1 MEIKMVRIRKPDID
15 GLINALRD
23 RDADMR
29 RSALLKLS
37 IIGDE
42 RAVKPLMRV
51 VEDED
56 EDGEVRQAAV
66 CAVGRIGGKR
76 AVESLI
82 RVLVFSP
89 TINSV
94 LIKPTG
100 DEGTIDLCWDA
111 DGWVRKGIVTAGE
124 AVIESSTTA
133 HVDMNVRRA
142 AADALAEMGEIV
154 IDHLIYK
161 LKSVD
166 LQANA
171 TVALVKIGGEKVVK
185 PLINALKY
193 KDWQMRKGA
202 AYALVEIGDPAVEP
216 LIRTL
221 VDKQVRQ
228 AVVDVLVEIGEPAV
242 GALINALKYKDWE
255 VREGSINILGMVGD
269 KRAVEPLIN
278 ALGDENVIV
287 RWAAAEAIGKV
298 GNGEAVEPLINAF
311 EDTDALVRESVVRAL
326 GEIGDARAIESLM
339 KALEDEYVWVRKA
352 ATRALGRIGD

>member
-1 MEIKMVRIRKPDID
+1 VRIRKPDID

-23 RDADMR
+23 IDADVR
-29 RSALLKLS
+29 RSAAETLG

-51 VEDED
+51 VEDDD
-56 EDGEVRQAAV
+56 EDGEVRQAA
-66 CAVGRIGGKR
+66 AEAIGRIGGKR

-89 TINSV
+89 TISSV

-100 DEGTIDLCWDA
+100 DEGTIDIGWDA
-111 DGWVRKGIVTAGE
+111 DGWVRRG
-124 AVIESSTTA
+124 AVKIDEPAVESSTTVP
-133 HVDMNVRRA
+133 VDMDVWRA
-142 AADALAEMGEIV
+142 AGDALVEIGDPAV
-154 IDHLIYK
+154 ETLIYK
-161 LKSVD
+161 LKNICWRAD
-166 LQANA
+166 A
-171 TVALVKIGGEKVVK
+171 TVVLVKIGSEKVIK
-185 PLINALKY
+185 SLINALKHR
-193 KDWQMRKGA
+193 DWQMREGA
-202 AYALVEIGDPAVEP
+202 AYALVETGDPAVEP

-221 VDKQVRQ
+221 GDKQVRR

-278 ALGDENVIV
+278 VLGDENMIV

-298 GNGEAVEPLINAF
+298 GDEGAVEPLINAF
-311 EDTDALVRESVVRAL
+311 EDTDALVRESVARAL

-339 KALEDEYVWVRKA
+339 KALEDEDVWVRKA
-352 ATRALGRIGD
+352 TTCALGRIGD